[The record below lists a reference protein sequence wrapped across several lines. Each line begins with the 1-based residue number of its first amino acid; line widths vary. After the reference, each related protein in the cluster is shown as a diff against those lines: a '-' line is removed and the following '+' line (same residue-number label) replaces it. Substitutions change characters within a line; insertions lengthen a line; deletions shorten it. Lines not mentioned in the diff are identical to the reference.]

1 MVVSSGATIPARA
14 PPSIDMLQSVMRP
27 SMLSARIAE
36 PISRDV
42 RIRPMLSMNAAP
54 PLTPPPSEPT
64 RYSTSCRASAPR
76 SATATSSGRPVPSP
90 SLPVEVRNARTGSLV
105 TSIAPTGT
113 PVAVA
118 LSADVLALLEQT
130 PTGMTLAWYDPA
142 GGDALGEIPVPAT
155 TTALAAGKGVVA
167 FRVGRSIRV
176 VEASAKRAR
185 VLTKAAKTPIG
196 LSVDGLRVAWAENI
210 AGRGRIRAVS
220 VG

>member
-1 MVVSSGATIPARA
+1 VPVVGRKA
-14 PPSIDMLQSVMRP
+14 PGLVKGTT
-27 SMLSARIAE
+27 AAVAVACAGTNVAY
-36 PISRDV
+36 V
-42 RIRPMLSMNAAP
+42 R
-54 PLTPPPSEPT
+54 
-64 RYSTSCRASAPR
+64 SAP
-76 SATATSSGRPVPSP
+76 TATSSGRPVPSP
-90 SLPVEVRNARTGSLV
+90 SLPVEIRNARTGSLV

-155 TTALAAGKGVVA
+155 TTALAAGRGVVA

-185 VLTKAAKTPIG
+185 VLTKAAETPIG
-196 LSVDGLRVAWAENI
+196 LSVDGLRVAWAENVG
-210 AGRGRIRAVS
+210 GRGRIRAVS